1 MSPSQPLLEI
11 EKLTVPQR
19 LELIGLLW
27 DSIPS
32 EEPAPLT
39 DDQKQELD
47 RRIAALD
54 ANPDSGRP
62 WEEVEAR
69 ILARLKK

>member
-19 LELIGLLW
+19 LELIGELW
-27 DSIPS
+27 DSIPN
-32 EEPAPLT
+32 EEPPPLT
-39 DDQKQELD
+39 DEQRQELD

-62 WEEVEAR
+62 WEEVKAR
-69 ILARLKK
+69 IQARLNK